1 MTNATICGAG
11 RGPCNDPTL
20 GEFLLI
26 KEIVRCPKCRM
37 ATDVGLAAHLLSTP
51 QASYGV
57 ASFGI
62 LASCLA
68 I

>member
-26 KEIVRCPKCRM
+26 KEMVCYPKCQM
-37 ATDVGLAAHLLSTP
+37 STEVGLA
-51 QASYGV
+51 
-57 ASFGI
+57 
-62 LASCLA
+62 LAGWCA
-68 I
+68 PNRAPERR